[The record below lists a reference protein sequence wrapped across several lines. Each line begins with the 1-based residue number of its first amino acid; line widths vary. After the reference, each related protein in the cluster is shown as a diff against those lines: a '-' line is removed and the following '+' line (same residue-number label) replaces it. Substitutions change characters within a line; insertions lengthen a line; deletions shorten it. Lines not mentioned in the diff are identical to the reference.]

1 MKDYMDKFLFVEEKF
16 KEGRKIK
23 PLIDEEKEKRN
34 IKKQNNEE
42 LDIVKDFVYYDKMCG
57 IVNEMLDNLI
67 SVRNFLEE
75 NKEEIIRLS
84 QQKQPSFFPEDED
97 LSELTEEEKTKYLE
111 YKDGKL
117 DSLLNE
123 IFDSEIL
130 TDKFFNEVFP
140 KNLEKEFGL
149 SRQEYD
155 ELLAATDK
163 NLEKELVIQ
172 EILEKIILK
181 QEEDEDLNFNPSL
194 GITEKLLNKKSDNQL
209 K

>member
-1 MKDYMDKFLFVEEKF
+1 MKDYMDKFLFVEEKL

-42 LDIVKDFVYYDKMCG
+42 LDIIKDFVYYDKMCG

-67 SVRNFLEE
+67 SVRTFLEE
-75 NKEEIIRLS
+75 NKEEIIRIS
-84 QQKQPSFFPEDED
+84 QQKQASFFPENED
-97 LSELTEEEKTKYLE
+97 LSGLTEEEKAKYLE

-117 DSLLNE
+117 DNLLNE
-123 IFDSEIL
+123 IFESEEL

-149 SRQEYD
+149 SRKEYD

-163 NLEKELVIQ
+163 SLEKELVIQ

-181 QEEDEDLNFNPSL
+181 QENETPQVQFDKLS
-194 GITEKLLNKKSDNQL
+194 ITNQL
-209 K
+209 IGNNNKPNM